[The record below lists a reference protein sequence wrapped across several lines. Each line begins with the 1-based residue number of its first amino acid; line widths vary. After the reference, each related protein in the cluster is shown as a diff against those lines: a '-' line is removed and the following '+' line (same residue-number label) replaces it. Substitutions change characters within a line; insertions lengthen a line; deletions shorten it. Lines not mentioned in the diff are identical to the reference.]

1 MALQVQMV
9 VSENKMIGEKI
20 VSPRLVNL
28 QSLAFD
34 DFCDFVAQ
42 GSTVTAA
49 DVSAVMKQ
57 LEKNIPFILSL
68 NTKVNVS
75 PEGLVFRPSVK
86 GSITQ
91 SQLAAKLSARRQAYL
106 DAGDTESAEKINV
119 NRALESADLSVN
131 DLQACIVIDLPKRW
145 DTRFKQQVE
154 FKRVTKG
161 ASMMSDSET
170 GDDTTYTLSVS
181 TANPAMGTVDT
192 SVNKSYAPGTQVTVK
207 ATPASGYAFDQW
219 SDGNTSATRTL
230 TMNSNL
236 NLVASFKTSTS
247 SGSGSDEE
255 DVETYLRI
263 PELYAEEVSQRRI
276 CHLSGQHPGISL
288 DLQADAE
295 GSDEDG
301 QNHQQDAHGIAP
313 CRNPVESPD
322 RQVREDSENQGG
334 RYLHQA
340 FKSESASQQC
350 NLEKY
355 EKEVHHYGELA
366 DGPDME
372 AENVESSRKG
382 CHIWRTGDRGGAKVG
397 FYGQGH
403 AYSHEREPYCAGK
416 IPGNQ

>member
-119 NRALESADLSVN
+119 NRTLESADLSVN

-145 DTRFKQQVE
+145 DTRFKQQ
-154 FKRVTKG
+154 RVTKG
-161 ASMMSDSET
+161 ASMMSDSEN

-230 TMNSNL
+230 TMNGNL

-247 SGSGSDEE
+247 SGSDEE
-255 DVETYLRI
+255 
-263 PELYAEEVSQRRI
+263 
-276 CHLSGQHPGISL
+276 
-288 DLQADAE
+288 
-295 GSDEDG
+295 
-301 QNHQQDAHGIAP
+301 
-313 CRNPVESPD
+313 
-322 RQVREDSENQGG
+322 GG
-334 RYLHQA
+334 GL
-340 FKSESASQQC
+340 
-350 NLEKY
+350 
-355 EKEVHHYGELA
+355 
-366 DGPDME
+366 
-372 AENVESSRKG
+372 
-382 CHIWRTGDRGGAKVG
+382 GA
-397 FYGQGH
+397 
-403 AYSHEREPYCAGK
+403 
-416 IPGNQ
+416 

>member
-1 MALQVQMV
+1 MRNFAVVDEPTGCSCRADSKDLEIRFDARIEPTQHTSINRAGPAPPPQASTKSHTGSGHEIMALQVQMV

-154 FKRVTKG
+154 FKRVTKS
-161 ASMMSDSET
+161 ASMMSDSEN

-255 DVETYLRI
+255 
-263 PELYAEEVSQRRI
+263 
-276 CHLSGQHPGISL
+276 
-288 DLQADAE
+288 
-295 GSDEDG
+295 
-301 QNHQQDAHGIAP
+301 
-313 CRNPVESPD
+313 
-322 RQVREDSENQGG
+322 GG
-334 RYLHQA
+334 GL
-340 FKSESASQQC
+340 
-350 NLEKY
+350 
-355 EKEVHHYGELA
+355 
-366 DGPDME
+366 
-372 AENVESSRKG
+372 
-382 CHIWRTGDRGGAKVG
+382 GA
-397 FYGQGH
+397 
-403 AYSHEREPYCAGK
+403 
-416 IPGNQ
+416 